1 MHAQKRLPTPLSIR
15 IDLVNDLVYR
25 NSMAEVGIHEAK
37 THLSRLLRRV
47 AAGEE
52 IIIARAGKPVARL
65 LPVNKR
71 KIRKLGQDRGLFKL
85 PDDFDSPLPEEI
97 LQHFQS

>member
-1 MHAQKRLPTPLSIR
+1 
-15 IDLVNDLVYR
+15 
-25 NSMAEVGIHEAK
+25 MAEVGIHEAK

-71 KIRKLGQDRGLFKL
+71 QIRKLGRDQGLFKL

-97 LQHFQS
+97 LQHFES